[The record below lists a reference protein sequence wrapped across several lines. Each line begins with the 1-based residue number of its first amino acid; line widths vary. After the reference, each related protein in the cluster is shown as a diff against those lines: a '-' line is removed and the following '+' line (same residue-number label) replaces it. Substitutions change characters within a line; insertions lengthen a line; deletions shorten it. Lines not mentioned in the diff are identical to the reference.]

1 MFFSGLRLQKQMLTL
16 GSFFACLFAMLNASL
31 IRMFHF
37 PAFPAA
43 HKERTDPI
51 MLLRVATLAAISVA
65 SVNAAAILETYPLTA
80 DCDVRSP
87 FEPLVGFPRD
97 K

>member
-1 MFFSGLRLQKQMLTL
+1 MLKRSAFLVTVDIFYCV
-16 GSFFACLFAMLNASL
+16 SSDVIHDFDAFAFGKFVTSPRAS
-31 IRMFHF
+31 
-37 PAFPAA
+37 P
-43 HKERTDPI
+43 KEHADPI
-51 MLLRVATLAAISVA
+51 MLRVATLVAIGVA